1 MRFEELKDFIGKKV
15 RISSVVQTND
25 KPQYLYYS
33 GLVLSVNDETLR
45 LRDKFDKLVIF
56 MNDTIL
62 HIAEE

>member
-1 MRFEELKDFIGKKV
+1 MKDFIGKKV